1 MHLDNENY
9 AVIIQGHNLTVCNK
23 KKYMTALVIFNMY
36 NFASNIFSQQCCKI
50 QFDPTNIKFVT
61 ELVRVA

>member
-23 KKYMTALVIFNMY
+23 KKYMTALIIFNICTI
-36 NFASNIFSQQCCKI
+36 SHQIFSH
-50 QFDPTNIKFVT
+50 NSAAKFN
-61 ELVRVA
+61 LILPI